1 MTIFVSVRKMMKKE
15 HESDAVLQEAM
26 QRLVYIRGHI
36 VNIFKAL
43 NKMENRID
51 SIEASISKI
60 EDDMKARKED
70 IESIKEY
77 HIGMEAKINKINEN
91 MQHINKVQEAIFES
105 T

>member
-1 MTIFVSVRKMMKKE
+1 MTIFVSVRKIMKKE
-15 HESDAVLQEAM
+15 HDSDAVLQEAL

-70 IESIKEY
+70 IELIKEY

-91 MQHINKVQEAIFES
+91 MQHIDKVQEAIFES
-105 T
+105 I

>member
-43 NKMENRID
+43 NNRID

-77 HIGMEAKINKINEN
+77 HIGMEANINKINEN

-105 T
+105 I